1 MSMVILPIK
10 TKQIWSIALS
20 AARGARVAFVGAYR
34 WPGRSVPGPGRVL
47 CRDGACRATCHDNGT
62 SLSER
67 NPQTEEDKQVS
78 MKLKTIN
85 APLFT

>member
-1 MSMVILPIK
+1 MSMVIVPIK
-10 TKQIWSIALS
+10 TKQIRSIALS
-20 AARGARVAFVGAYR
+20 AQGARVAFVGAYR

-67 NPQTEEDKQVS
+67 NSQTEEDEQVS
-78 MKLKTIN
+78 MKLETIN